1 MANSLITQPVVIT
14 SDITTFRGDASV
26 ISTNCTQGSSLRVS
40 KLILTVGP
48 GGVSSAGA
56 VTILAPTDSAV
67 LYPPLPVAAGIAV
80 NSILFTDEPP
90 DAAGDLTWRD
100 FSVTGLTATGTIL
113 YLWYSV

>member
-1 MANSLITQPVVIT
+1 MANSLITMPVIIDT
-14 SDITTFRGDASV
+14 DLTTFRGAAAV
-26 ISTNCTQGSSLRVS
+26 VSTNCTQGSSLRVS

-48 GGVSSAGA
+48 GGASSAGL

-67 LYPPLPVAAGIAV
+67 LYPPLPVAASIAA

-100 FSVTGLTATGTIL
+100 FAVTGLTATGTKL